1 MKLHCNQYTFIVLEF
16 SNSQYMT
23 KNVDVSLRE
32 SNKIAFKRNKQI
44 KIKLPKQQNI
54 LCFDQSK
61 IISLTLAYLNPF
73 GFTVASYRFRQRA
86 RVT

>member
-1 MKLHCNQYTFIVLEF
+1 MKLHCNQDTFIVLEF

-44 KIKLPKQQNI
+44 KIKLPKTPKNI
-54 LCFDQSK
+54 MF
-61 IISLTLAYLNPF
+61 
-73 GFTVASYRFRQRA
+73 
-86 RVT
+86 

>member
-1 MKLHCNQYTFIVLEF
+1 MKLHCNQDTFIVLEF

-44 KIKLPKQQNI
+44 KIKLPKHQQI
-54 LCFDQSK
+54 LCFDQSR
-61 IISLTLAYLNPF
+61 IIYLPLTFLKSSW
-73 GFTVASYRFRQRA
+73 FTVASYRFRQRV